1 MPLLALLLSSRLNEV
16 DRQSR
21 PHCIMGI
28 NIKYIINLKIMT
40 LTDWLRIAHPAL
52 AVVTIYPLLGIVMY
66 FAWQTRQRRLQTK
79 AGTKSSIAPTTG
91 LEHVTLGRWL
101 TGAAVSIAL
110 LGLVHPIFKT
120 IAKNQVWTKAPEQA
134 IFIILMF
141 AATISSLA
149 LLYRAK
155 SKIWR
160 MVFAALTSM
169 GLIVLG
175 LQDGVFRRLDEWFLS
190 HYFYGTVVA
199 VLMIIS
205 LTILPEIY
213 RHLSWRKMHITLNT
227 IALVLFLSQGVTG
240 ARDLLE
246 IPLSWQESTVFGCDF
261 TRQTCGAPA
270 KLTK

>member
-1 MPLLALLLSSRLNEV
+1 
-16 DRQSR
+16 
-21 PHCIMGI
+21 
-28 NIKYIINLKIMT
+28 MT

-52 AVVTIYPLLGIVMY
+52 AVVTIYPLLGIVIY

-79 AGTKSSIAPTTG
+79 AGVKSNITPMAG

-101 TGAAVSIAL
+101 TGAAVGIAL
-110 LGLVHPIFKT
+110 LGLMHPIFKT
-120 IAKNQVWTKAPEQA
+120 IAKNQVWTKAPGQV
-134 IFIILMF
+134 IFIVLMF
-141 AATISSLA
+141 AATIGSLA

-175 LQDGVFRRLDEWFLS
+175 LQDGVFRRLDEWFAS

-199 VLMIIS
+199 VLMVIS

-213 RHLSWRKMHITLNT
+213 RHLSWRKAHITLNM
-227 IALVLFLSQGVTG
+227 IALLLFLSQGITG

-246 IPLSWQESTVFGCDF
+246 IPLSWQEPTVFSCDF
-261 TRQTCGAPA
+261 ARQICGTSP
-270 KLTK
+270 KVTK